1 MRLLA
6 LFTFLRTLRARLVPS
21 PPGPYNVAVKNFE
34 LIDINRIDI
43 FAPIPNIKRRLM
55 VLAYLP
61 IDAQYCCK
69 AEVVPYVPA
78 LTAKAYGKVAG
89 TLGLP
94 DSIVKDFKI
103 KVYNISTIKSKRF
116 YQPKKE
122 YPVALFL
129 PGYQGS
135 RLIYGAMARSLASL
149 GYIILTVD
157 HTYEAFVVEFPDGTA
172 APAAKFPDNMNS
184 TYRQLE
190 VRTRDESFVISQLC
204 NQTLVE
210 QVFGDFPGTFD
221 PYRVAVYGYSFG
233 GLTAAVTAQRDH
245 RVIGGLNFDG
255 PMYGL
260 VVEEGLK
267 CTPYILVGTNMTAPD
282 PVTGWN
288 AFYDKINAAKME
300 MVVKHMRHS
309 TFTDVPLLLIE
320 FKIPA
325 KSEAKV
331 YEVFGT
337 LGKRKVEKAVNKI
350 MVGFLD
356 LVFKTNAKKLNVIG
370 NKGSIRVLWRDLA

>member
-6 LFTFLRTLRARLVPS
+6 LLTFLRTSRALLVPS
-21 PPGPYNVAVKNFE
+21 PPGPYDVAVKNFE
-34 LIDINRIDI
+34 LIDINRIDT
-43 FAPIPNIKRRLM
+43 FAPIPNTKRRLM
-55 VLAYLP
+55 VSAYLP
-61 IDAQYCCK
+61 MDAQYCCK

-94 DSIVKDFKI
+94 DNIVKDFEM
-103 KVYNISTIKSKRF
+103 KVCNISTVKPKRF
-116 YQPKKE
+116 HKPKKD
-122 YPVALFL
+122 YPVALFS

-135 RLIYGAMARSLASL
+135 RLVYGAMARSLASL

-172 APAAKFPDNMNS
+172 APAAEFPDNMNS

-221 PYRVAVYGYSFG
+221 PHRVAVYGHSFG
-233 GLTAAVTAQRDH
+233 GSTAAVTAQRDR

-255 PMYGL
+255 PMYGS

-267 CTPYILVGTNMTAPD
+267 STPYILVGTNMTSD
-282 PVTGWN
+282 PVAGWN
-288 AFYDKINAAKME
+288 AFYDKIDAAKME
-300 MVVKHMRHS
+300 MVVKHTRHYA
-309 TFTDVPLLLIE
+309 FTDVPLLLTE

-325 KSEAKV
+325 KSEAMV
-331 YEVFGT
+331 HEVFGT
-337 LGKRKVEKAVNKI
+337 LGGRKVEKAANEI
-350 MVGFLD
+350 MVGFLE
-356 LVFKTNAKKLNVIG
+356 LVFKKDAKKLKDIG
-370 NKGSIRVLWRDLA
+370 RKDGIHVLQRDLA